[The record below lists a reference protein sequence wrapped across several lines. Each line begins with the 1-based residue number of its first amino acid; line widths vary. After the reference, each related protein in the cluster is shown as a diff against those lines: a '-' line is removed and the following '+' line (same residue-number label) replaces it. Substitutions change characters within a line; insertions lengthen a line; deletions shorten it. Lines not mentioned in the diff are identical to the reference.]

1 MNEIITWVW
10 AFIIAIGLC
19 SMILVPLLGL
29 CYTFIRVKM
38 EEMKDKEF
46 HLWD

>member
-19 SMILVPLLGL
+19 SIVLAPLLGL
-29 CYTFIRVKM
+29 CYHFMKIKM
-38 EEMKDKEF
+38 AEIKDKVG
-46 HLWD
+46 H